1 MLILYKK
8 SERQFLS
15 NGIGRL
21 DKHAFDDKVRE
32 ELNGIYKLEF
42 TYPIHAPHS
51 KDIKNDNI
59 VRATVPDGEQ
69 PFFISRIVKKDGY
82 LRVTAYHLFY
92 RLIWQLIEDINIVN
106 LNGQAAL
113 NRVLENT
120 EFTAVS
126 DIAQTRNIRIVR
138 YNAVEAILNPSKDN
152 TLLSRFGGELK
163 RDRLTVM
170 LMNRIGRT
178 YENNPVEIRYAKNLL
193 SYEADIDSTN
203 VATRVMPIGFDG
215 LLLPEKYVV
224 KPGADPTDYKT
235 VKVEYSNIMAISNP
249 DNPKEGELPLTDAYE
264 AMRQAVLSDFEK
276 GRFDLKASYQVKFQE
291 LSTTE
296 EYKNKSVLEK
306 VYLGDE
312 IKVIHTDEDL
322 QILSRVVA
330 YEWSPIRKEY
340 EEVELGSHIDTFSDI
355 RPTLDLIAGKV
366 EQYKTDW
373 EKNVEEITDILT
385 TALGGHVLKRTG
397 ELLIMDTDDPE
408 TATKVWR
415 WNLNGLGY
423 SDNGINGPY
432 ETAITMD
439 GRIIAKFVYALNLSS
454 ISADLGTVTAGRI
467 QDKDNESYWDLD
479 GKEIKL
485 NVNELKILGKNINVS
500 LGELEDGIQGVST
513 TIKNMSVGGRNIF
526 LTSGNF
532 NSTLTNWFDNGGGIN
547 LVNSDR
553 YGKVIRTIVGT
564 GIQGIWYKL
573 DEDTEYTFS
582 AMVKSDQ
589 AFVGSG
595 SVPLHYHAG
604 LNSINQGKIQILKS
618 SVEYTT
624 DDIGKYKLLY
634 ITFKLTQDANTFKP
648 FIYWGTGNRVFDI
661 AYLKLEKGN
670 IPTDWTRSTEEVD
683 AKITTVSTTV
693 DGMKIDV
700 QKYKDGKLTGQ
711 TYNFDGS
718 AFTIG
723 GGGGDVAKHTNSE
736 SRYTHSDGSYTRIG
750 TSGMERVIS
759 GSPKKYH
766 YLTTAG
772 AISASFYSPNYLD
785 RGYLTMQTVT
795 LPEDFKNKDFQVIP
809 SLGGFTCYEL
819 YQGQEIK
826 TPYYALTMSD
836 ISVTINKAAGTCSI
850 SARLH
855 FARTVSS
862 YPDNPYRVDFKI
874 NYMAVG

>member
-59 VRATVPDGEQ
+59 IRATVPDGEQ

-120 EFTAVS
+120 EFTGVS
-126 DIAQTRNIRIVR
+126 DIATTKNIRIVR
-138 YNAVEAILNPSKDN
+138 YNAVEAILNPGKDN
-152 TLLSRFGGELK
+152 TLISRFGGELK
-163 RDRLTVM
+163 RDKLTLM

-193 SYEADIDSTN
+193 SYEADISDSN

-235 VKVEYSNIMAISNP
+235 VKVEYPNIQAISNP

-264 AMRQAVLSDFEK
+264 AMRQAVLSDFEN

-373 EKNVEEITDILT
+373 EKNVEEITEILT

-423 SDNGINGPY
+423 SGTGIKGPY

-439 GRIIAKFVYALNLSS
+439 GRIIAKFVYTLNLSS

-485 NVNELKILGKNINVS
+485 NVKELKIQGEDIALKLGT
-500 LGELEDGIQGVST
+500 LEDGVEGVSLQVGN
-513 TIKNMSVGGRNIF
+513 IKIGGRN
-526 LTSGNF
+526 LLRDAGVAVE
-532 NSTLTNWFDNGGGIN
+532 NSSYNIRNYSLAESIADGEEVTLTIKGN
-547 LVNSDR
+547 L
-553 YGKVIRTIVGT
+553 
-564 GIQGIWYKL
+564 
-573 DEDTEYTFS
+573 
-582 AMVKSDQ
+582 
-589 AFVGSG
+589 GSG
-595 SVPLHYHAG
+595 KSYFAAYNSGGTVNLANLEYIGNG
-604 LNSINQGKIQILKS
+604 LYRKTFNWRISGSSNTHVSI
-618 SVEYTT
+618 YT
-624 DDIGKYKLLY
+624 L
-634 ITFKLTQDANTFKP
+634 FDAVSAVSR
-648 FIYWGTGNRVFDI
+648 IDWIMLERGNRAGDFSPAPQDI
-661 AYLKLEKGN
+661 ESK
-670 IPTDWTRSTEEVD
+670 V
-683 AKITTVSTTV
+683 TTVSTTV

-711 TYNFDGS
+711 TYDFNGS

-736 SRYTHSDGSYTRIG
+736 SRYTHADGSYTRIG

-759 GSPKKYH
+759 GNSKKYH

-772 AISASFYSPNYLD
+772 AISASFYSPNYID
-785 RGYLTMQTVT
+785 RGYLTIQTIT
-795 LPEDFKNKDFQVIP
+795 LPADFKNKDFQVLP

-819 YQGQEIK
+819 YQGEEMK

>member
-15 NGIGRL
+15 NGLGRL

-138 YNAVEAILNPSKDN
+138 YNVVEAILNPSKDN

-203 VATRVMPIGFDG
+203 VATRVMPVGFDG

-235 VKVEYSNIMAISNP
+235 IKVEYSNIQAISNP

-264 AMRQAVLSDFEK
+264 ALRQAVLSDFENGK
-276 GRFDLKASYQVKFQE
+276 FDLKASYQVKFQE

-340 EEVELGSHIDTFSDI
+340 EEVELGSHIETFSDI
-355 RPTLDLIAGKV
+355 RPTLDIIAGKV

-423 SDNGINGPY
+423 SNNGINGPY

-467 QDKDNESYWDLD
+467 QDKDNESYWDLNFKEMYLKNAIIRQIKSLNGTDSILTMD
-479 GKEIKL
+479 GAELSVLFGDSLISMGANGIESQNSTSQSFSWLTSSFLHMTKNNVTWEYGNKGPRILSGNNFIPILESGSDSNGKWVKL
-485 NVNELKILGKNINVS
+485 YDGTMICTMPSRVLPDRLSVFDVNDATQVIWFFPQEFESSPTVIANINGANS
-500 LGELEDGIQGVST
+500 KEGV
-513 TIKNMSVGGRNIF
+513 
-526 LTSGNF
+526 TSN
-532 NSTLTNWFDNGGGIN
+532 
-547 LVNSDR
+547 
-553 YGKVIRTIVGT
+553 
-564 GIQGIWYKL
+564 
-573 DEDTEYTFS
+573 
-582 AMVKSDQ
+582 
-589 AFVGSG
+589 
-595 SVPLHYHAG
+595 
-604 LNSINQGKIQILKS
+604 
-618 SVEYTT
+618 
-624 DDIGKYKLLY
+624 
-634 ITFKLTQDANTFKP
+634 
-648 FIYWGTGNRVFDI
+648 
-661 AYLKLEKGN
+661 
-670 IPTDWTRSTEEVD
+670 
-683 AKITTVSTTV
+683 ITTVNDDTDKATIRAFNVINPSYDPSTNVYATA
-693 DGMKIDV
+693 I
-700 QKYKDGKLTGQ
+700 
-711 TYNFDGS
+711 
-718 AFTIG
+718 AIG
-723 GGGGDVAKHTNSE
+723 RS
-736 SRYTHSDGSYTRIG
+736 
-750 TSGMERVIS
+750 
-759 GSPKKYH
+759 
-766 YLTTAG
+766 
-772 AISASFYSPNYLD
+772 
-785 RGYLTMQTVT
+785 
-795 LPEDFKNKDFQVIP
+795 
-809 SLGGFTCYEL
+809 
-819 YQGQEIK
+819 
-826 TPYYALTMSD
+826 
-836 ISVTINKAAGTCSI
+836 KA
-850 SARLH
+850 
-855 FARTVSS
+855 
-862 YPDNPYRVDFKI
+862 
-874 NYMAVG
+874 